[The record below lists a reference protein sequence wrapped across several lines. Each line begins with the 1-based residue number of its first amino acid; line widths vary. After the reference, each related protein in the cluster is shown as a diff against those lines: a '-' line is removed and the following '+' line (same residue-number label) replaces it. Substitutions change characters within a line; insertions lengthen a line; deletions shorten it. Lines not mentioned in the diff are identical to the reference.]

1 MVLPQPS
8 PVCANCC
15 AEALPKPTELPTMN
29 FVEKLSAILLE
40 LLPREYFLKVRSWYF
55 RLKKKASP
63 LLCLIHGTFT
73 TNDLIAE
80 IDSQLDSDWRILM
93 VHSSVNNLQPMYQG
107 SALELLKALI
117 EYCGP
122 DRTLVMPAFNF
133 GENGEG
139 TRETLKKNPRFDL
152 RRTPSQMGLLTELF
166 RRSRG
171 VVQSRHPAYRV
182 AALGPLAQELTR
194 GHEHAPSGMG
204 KDTPFDIMAKYHAQ
218 IIGIGKTFQVMTQ
231 VHHVES
237 LLGQDWPAPQKVL
250 PNIPVTIVD
259 KQDEISMEIGGIQ
272 QQWTFNIWKLRDI
285 MSRESLKEW
294 RFHNC
299 PMFTAHADEVTD
311 KLVAAA
317 ARGFTLYDP

>member
-1 MVLPQPS
+1 
-8 PVCANCC
+8 
-15 AEALPKPTELPTMN
+15 MN
-29 FVEKLSAILLE
+29 LVEKLSSILLK
-40 LLPREYFLKVRSWYF
+40 LLPRQYFLRVRSAYF
-55 RLKKKASP
+55 KLKKKASP
-63 LLCLIHGTFT
+63 LVCLVHGTFT
-73 TNDLIAE
+73 TSDLIAE
-80 IDSQLDSDWRILM
+80 IDSKLDRDWQVLM
-93 VHSSVNNLQPMYQG
+93 VHSSVNNLHPMYKG

-117 EYCGP
+117 DYCGP

-171 VVQSRHPAYRV
+171 VSQSRHPAYRV
-182 AALGPLAQELTR
+182 AALGPLAEKLTL
-194 GHEHAPSGMG
+194 GHEYAPNGMG
-204 KDTPFDIMAKYHAQ
+204 KSTPFDFMALHKAQ

-237 LLGQDWPAPQKVL
+237 LLGEDWPAPQTVL
-250 PNIPVTIVD
+250 PSIPVTIIE
-259 KQDEISMEIGGIQ
+259 KQGETTMELGGLQ

-285 MSRESLKEW
+285 MSSESLKEW
-294 RFHNC
+294 RFHSC
-299 PMFTAHADEVTD
+299 PMFMARADEVTD
-311 KLVAAA
+311 TLVEAA